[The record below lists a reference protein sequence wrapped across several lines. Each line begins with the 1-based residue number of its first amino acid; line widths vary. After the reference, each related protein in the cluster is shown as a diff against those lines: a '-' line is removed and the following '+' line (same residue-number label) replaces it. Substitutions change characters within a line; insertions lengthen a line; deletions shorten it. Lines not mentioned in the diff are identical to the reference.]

1 MAGRDELNIRR
12 LVLDVDKALK
22 MPSLLDISRAIQCCA
37 GVVAHTII
45 VDEIDQ
51 ETIGTVVTIEGEMLD
66 YEEIARAIEN
76 SGAVIHSLDEVACGD
91 HVIEPVRRLR

>member
-1 MAGRDELNIRR
+1 MSGHDQLNVRR

-22 MPSLLDISRAIQCCA
+22 MPSILDIAEAIQRCA

-51 ETIGTVVTIEGEMLD
+51 ETIGTVVTIEGEQLD
-66 YEEIARAIEN
+66 YDEIVRAIEG

-91 HVIEPVRRLR
+91 HLIEPARRLR

>member
-1 MAGRDELNIRR
+1 MAAHDQLNVRR

-22 MPSLLDISRAIQCCA
+22 MPSLLDIAHAIQSCA

-66 YEEIARAIEN
+66 YEEIARAIEG

-91 HVIEPVRRLR
+91 HLVEPVRRIR